1 LKTSRYFAT
10 LIETYRTDM
19 QGLAVDFEG
28 RQVLDRR
35 LTEKRKGFASL
46 LPLAVEMP
54 ELAAPALHRAFAFT
68 TGHDAERLLLDTP
81 GRLPAW
87 ATVRSMLTIQSWA
100 QPLIEQALKI
110 KGGETF
116 LVIAALLDHAYLVA
130 DKTAAPETEEGSSDE
145 DGKGRRESGDSDGDD
160 GEDQGDLS
168 EAGGAWLEQ
177 QGFDRLEQE

>member
-1 LKTSRYFAT
+1 MKTSRYFAT

-28 RQVLDRR
+28 RHVLDRR
-35 LTEKRKGFASL
+35 LTEKRKEFASL
-46 LPLAVEMP
+46 LPIAVEMP
-54 ELAAPALHRAFAFT
+54 ELAAPALHRAFAFIK
-68 TGHDAERLLLDTP
+68 GQDAERLLLGTP

-87 ATVRSMLTIQSWA
+87 ATVQSMLTIQAWA
-100 QPLIEQALKI
+100 RPMIDQALKM

-116 LVIAALLDHAYLVA
+116 LIIAALLDHAYLVA
-130 DKTAAPETEEGSSDE
+130 DKAAAPETEEAPGDE
-145 DGKGRRESGDSDGDD
+145 EGKGREEGSDNDDGD
-160 GEDQGDLS
+160 DQGDLG